1 MEIWHNPRCSK
12 SRTAKT
18 ALTEAGFAVDERR
31 YLEQPPTAAD
41 LEDVLAKLGLEP
53 WDITRMAEP
62 AAKDL
67 DLKNLERDRAKWI
80 EVLAANP
87 ALIQRPIVI
96 TDDGR
101 AFVVRDDESLEIV
114 LKG

>member
-1 MEIWHNPRCSK
+1 MEIWHNPRCTK
-12 SRTAKT
+12 SRTART
-18 ALTEAGFAVDERR
+18 ALAEAGFAVDERR
-31 YLEQPPTAAD
+31 YLEQPPTVAD
-41 LEDVLAKLGLEP
+41 LEDVLVKLGLEP

-62 AAKDL
+62 VAKEL
-67 DLKNLERDRAKWI
+67 DLKNLVRDRAKWI

-87 ALIQRPIVI
+87 VLIQRPIVI

-101 AFVVRDDESLEIV
+101 AFVVRDDESLETV